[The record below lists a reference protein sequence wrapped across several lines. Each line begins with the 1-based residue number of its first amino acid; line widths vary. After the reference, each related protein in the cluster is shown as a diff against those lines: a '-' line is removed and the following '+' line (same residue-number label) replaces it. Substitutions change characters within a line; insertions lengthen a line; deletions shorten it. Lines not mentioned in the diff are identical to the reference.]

1 MHVCVCYS
9 HNSTAAHDLVRH
21 PSNLMICVFL
31 SHDIGDFIN
40 EPTDGIHL
48 PGTTYKTQKQLY
60 KSLYASKDKGK
71 R

>member
-1 MHVCVCYS
+1 
-9 HNSTAAHDLVRH
+9 
-21 PSNLMICVFL
+21 MICVFL